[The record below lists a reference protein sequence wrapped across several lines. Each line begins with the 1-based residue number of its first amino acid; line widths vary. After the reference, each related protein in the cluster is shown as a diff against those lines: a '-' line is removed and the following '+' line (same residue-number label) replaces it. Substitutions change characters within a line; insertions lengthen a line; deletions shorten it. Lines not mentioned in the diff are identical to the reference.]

1 MFKKIAIISL
11 FLFLP
16 FFSYASD
23 NRLLDQYD
31 EWKAEQDK
39 KATVSQ
45 PSNTEQENGQPILY
59 RNDDYKFR
67 INFPAGWEIKDGDG
81 AHVVKKAVK
90 DGCTILVLVKDS
102 QEEKNTLSDQEKNA
116 LDSVEFSDLSNE
128 EANQLLDEMIKE
140 NEIAFPGGR
149 IIEKEIRYIDN
160 RKAGYYKVAT
170 PYKVAN
176 VEAKVVA
183 INYFTIHKGK
193 FYQIIGSY
201 PIEPVNEQNK
211 EPVINTSLMTFVFE
225 DWSDQGQA
233 LNTANDSKN
242 SSNPIKEAL
251 GYSYGENLNNFG
263 LFLAVI
269 LSILFTWGL
278 GLLIPILI
286 RFVFL
291 KRPLSGGLSFLIV
304 FITYL
309 IQFSIPYLI
318 GDIESEDRP
327 RIALIL
333 VAFVAYKILR
343 KKVSNKTN
351 DKESEISKEEI
362 IKYCKECGDRI
373 NASSI
378 ICDKCH
384 IQKSKKRRKELLL
397 AFLAIILITML
408 ILFVAVLF
416 S

>member
-1 MFKKIAIISL
+1 MFKKIVIIPL
-11 FLFLP
+11 FLLLP
-16 FFSYASD
+16 LFSYASD

-31 EWKAEQDK
+31 EWKAEQDEK
-39 KATVSQ
+39 TSVNQADETK
-45 PSNTEQENGQPILY
+45 QENGQPTLY

-67 INFPAGWEIKDGDG
+67 INFPAGWELKDGDG
-81 AHVVKKAVK
+81 KHVVKKAVK
-90 DGCTILVLVKDS
+90 DGCTVLVLVKDS
-102 QEEKNTLSDQEKNA
+102 QEEKNTLSTNERAELN
-116 LDSVEFSDLSNE
+116 SFEFSDFSDE
-128 EANQLLDEMIKE
+128 EADELINEMIKE
-140 NEIAFPGGR
+140 NETAFPGSKT
-149 IIEKEIRYIDN
+149 IEKGIRYLDN
-160 RKAGYYKVAT
+160 RKAGYYKVST

-176 VEAKVVA
+176 IEAKAIA
-183 INYFTIHKGK
+183 INYLTIHKGR

-201 PIEPVNEQNK
+201 PIEPVTEQNK
-211 EPVINTSLMTFVFE
+211 EPVINASLMTFVFE
-225 DWSDQGQA
+225 DWNNQD
-233 LNTANDSKN
+233 NVN
-242 SSNPIKEAL
+242 SISENSNNPVKEAL
-251 GYSYGENLNNFG
+251 LDSYGENLNNFG

-269 LSILFTWGL
+269 LSILFTWGF
-278 GLLIPILI
+278 GLLIPVLI

-318 GDIESEDRP
+318 GDIKSEDRP

-343 KKVSNKTN
+343 KKVSNKIN
-351 DKESEISKEEI
+351 NEESDISKEEI
-362 IKYCKECGDRI
+362 IKYCKECGNKI
-373 NASSI
+373 NASST

-397 AFLAIILITML
+397 AFLAIVLITML
-408 ILFVAVLF
+408 ILFVAILF